1 MARRILVLPIGG
13 SASRMQGLPKF
24 LLPFNEDSVLIEK
37 HITAALNAQFD
48 DIVVIVRN
56 TFYELTHLFLSKY
69 EAQIKF
75 IKLEKQ
81 TKTMCETL
89 IFGLS
94 SLKFSSD
101 DHIVVA
107 LADTAFSSAK
117 YQEVYSKASSCN
129 GGPSLILF
137 PTETEQFGK
146 LGQVDIDQHGN
157 VLAMRDKVNG
167 CDFSFFWGI
176 ATFPYF
182 MLEKLNLSDAHIGI
196 SIQKWLEEGQP
207 VTGITIDSRYFDCGT
222 FSEYKRFMTS
232 DSMYE

>member
-1 MARRILVLPIGG
+1 MTRKILVLPIGG

-48 DIVVIVRN
+48 EIVVIVRDA
-56 TFYELTHLFLSKY
+56 FYELTHLFLSKY
-69 EAQIKF
+69 ERKIKF
-75 IKLEKQ
+75 IQLEKQ
-81 TKTMCETL
+81 TKTMCETITL
-89 IFGLS
+89 GLS
-94 SLKFSSD
+94 SLKFSPD

-117 YQEVYSKASSCN
+117 YQEVYSMASSCK
-129 GGPSLILF
+129 GVPSLILF
-137 PTETEQFGK
+137 PTENEQYGK
-146 LGQVDIDQHGN
+146 LGQVDIDQSGN
-157 VLAMRDKVNG
+157 VVAMRDKVKG
-167 CDFSFFWGI
+167 CDFRFFWGI
-176 ATFPYF
+176 ATLPYF
-182 MLEKLNLSDAHIGI
+182 MLKRLDLNDAHIGI

-232 DSMYE
+232 DSMYD